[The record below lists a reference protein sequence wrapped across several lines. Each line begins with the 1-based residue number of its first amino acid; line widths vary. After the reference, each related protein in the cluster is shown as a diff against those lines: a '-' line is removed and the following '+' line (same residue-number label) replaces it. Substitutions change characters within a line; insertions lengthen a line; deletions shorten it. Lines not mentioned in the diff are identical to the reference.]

1 MRTLLTVITRSRG
14 TQSEES
20 DSVIVNVNADVVDN
34 RHWTNAA
41 K

>member
-1 MRTLLTVITRSRG
+1 MQTLATVITKSRR

-20 DSVIVNVNADVVDN
+20 DSVTVNVNADVVDN
-34 RHWTNAA
+34 RYWTNAA